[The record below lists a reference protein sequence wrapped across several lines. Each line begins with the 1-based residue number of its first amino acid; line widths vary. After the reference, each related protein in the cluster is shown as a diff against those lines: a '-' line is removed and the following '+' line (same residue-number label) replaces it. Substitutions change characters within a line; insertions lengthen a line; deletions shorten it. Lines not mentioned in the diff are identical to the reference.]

1 MDRILGKMVQ
11 LFKFIGKFRYLGKE
25 DLPQEFLVENSSINV
40 EFLENKTGEITA
52 ETYMISISE
61 IVNGIQQ
68 IAPGALLIIN
78 NYILDLIWGNDSIY
92 LFDSHSKIR
101 MTIYRVLVQ

>member
-1 MDRILGKMVQ
+1 M
-11 LFKFIGKFRYLGKE
+11 
-25 DLPQEFLVENSSINV
+25 VENSSINV

>member
-1 MDRILGKMVQ
+1 M
-11 LFKFIGKFRYLGKE
+11 FKFIGRFRYLGKE

-52 ETYMISISE
+52 ETYMISVSE

-68 IAPGALLIIN
+68 IAPGALIIIN

-92 LFDSHSKIR
+92 LIDSHSKDKNDN
-101 MTIYRVLVQ
+101 L